1 VINLDEANGK
11 YDILDR
17 TRLHQES
24 YSLALKVAADAIYNL
39 NDGEQVEK
47 IKQVSAVRELIGNR
61 EKLRAMDITTYQK

>member
-39 NDGEQVEK
+39 NDGE
-47 IKQVSAVRELIGNR
+47 
-61 EKLRAMDITTYQK
+61 